1 MKSPFSKEI
10 YIRLS
15 DDETAFTC
23 TSYRWFLSKMVT
35 FSLRNKLHP
44 ADTEVATPPAAPR
57 PHSLLGL
64 TDESGS

>member
-15 DDETAFTC
+15 DDEAAFTC

-35 FSLRNKLHP
+35 FSLRNQPHP
-44 ADTEVATPPAAPR
+44 ADTEVATPPATRWPR
-57 PHSLLGL
+57 SLLGL
-64 TDESGS
+64 TDES